1 MKVGVG
7 GRRKI
12 NKAKGKKP
20 TSTKAKIRELSEKK
34 LHVI

>member
-1 MKVGVG
+1 MRVGVG

-12 NKAKGKKP
+12 NKVKGKKP
-20 TSTKAKIRELSEKK
+20 TATKAKIKELSEKK